1 MRKRTIATL
10 SFVFVLSTILLCIQP
25 TTAQNGSYATILYP
39 DAFST
44 SKLHWRITNVTDEV
58 VEFGFGS
65 GTFWHA
71 QAGQELSFEVQVIA
85 DDDLTGLL
93 TIGNLTL
100 PANDSRI
107 AAELVFSIWPWFP
120 GLVSHLDWIA
130 VDQAATEAAASFYM
144 NGTLDIQDGASTKT
158 YVYHQGPWGNQNT
171 TLVYDIDS
179 GILLSAYTE
188 FFFLNDYHLGID
200 FVALTQNP
208 TNLNTL
214 LFLGVFAIVL
224 VIVLFTFVI
233 SQHRSKRV

>member
-1 MRKRTIATL
+1 ML
-10 SFVFVLSTILLCIQP
+10 SFVFVLSTVLLCVQP
-25 TTAQNGSYATILYP
+25 TTAQTDPYAPILYP

-71 QAGQELSFEVQVIA
+71 QAGQELSFEVQEIA
-85 DDDLTGLL
+85 DGELTGLL
-93 TIGNLTL
+93 TIGNLTI

-120 GLVSHLDWIA
+120 GLVSHLDWTA
-130 VDQAATEAAASFYM
+130 VDQSATEAAASLFM
-144 NGTLDIQDGASTKT
+144 NGSMEIHDGFSTKR
-158 YVYHQGPWGNQNT
+158 YEYHQGPSGNQNT
-171 TLVYDIDS
+171 TLIYDINS

-200 FVALTQNP
+200 FVTITQNP

-214 LFLGVFAIVL
+214 LFLGIFTVVL
-224 VIVLFTFVI
+224 VLVFFSLVI
-233 SQHRSKRV
+233 SRHRTKKV